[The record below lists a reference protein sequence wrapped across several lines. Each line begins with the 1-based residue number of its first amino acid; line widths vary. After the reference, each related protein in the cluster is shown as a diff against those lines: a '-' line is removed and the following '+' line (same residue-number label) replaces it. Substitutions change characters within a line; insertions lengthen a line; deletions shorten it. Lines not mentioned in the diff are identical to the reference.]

1 MEEFI
6 KFANNVEEERKVVV
20 TDEESVKK
28 VVVEALIDD
37 FLFNKEKLNEV
48 LDDCYFGWSSENPDN
63 LDKLYKL
70 CSAYEY
76 YIDKLTNFKM
86 VHSVGGCEGGGENVE
101 RILKVTSPSS
111 GNIAY
116 IRATGW
122 YSSYEGTEWD
132 TDVTFMTPVAK
143 MIVDFE

>member
-1 MEEFI
+1 MEKFI

-28 VVVEALIDD
+28 VVVEALIVE
-37 FLFNKEKLNEV
+37 FVFNKEKLNDV
-48 LDDCYFGWSSENPDN
+48 LEDCDFVWSSEKPDE
-63 LDKLYKL
+63 LDSLYKL
-70 CSAYEY
+70 GKSYEY
-76 YIDKLTNFKM
+76 YLDKLTNFKM
-86 VHSVGGCEGGGENVE
+86 VHSVGGCAGGGETVE

-122 YSSYEGTEWD
+122 YEPYSGTEWD
-132 TDVTFMTPVAK
+132 TKVTYVSPVAK